1 MGTTLASRRCSMR
14 TMRRRC
20 GLAYLLCSDAHEAE
34 DIVGDVFVK
43 VYRRWRRGGIS
54 DIGAYVRRAVVNET
68 NSKLRRRYLRLREF
82 HRRNGDG
89 RGVRTVDADLAD
101 RDQVLRALRRVPDRQ
116 RQTIVLR
123 YFEDLPVADIAELLG
138 VAPGTVRSQLSR
150 GLDRMGRLIDA
161 DVSTATIEGSTS
173 HGGDR

>member
-1 MGTTLASRRCSMR
+1 MR

-82 HRRNGDG
+82 RRRNGDG

-161 DVSTATIEGSTS
+161 DVSTATNEGSTS